1 MLSAKVVLGTKYGTA
16 VRVAYCFRSFSTDP
30 DRGPWRLSLTVDN
43 LRDQQPPLNIP
54 WEVTTRCGTI
64 IHPVGGIQQ
73 PYVLRYQVDSR
84 NGTRS
89 NQRTIRLAELPALNR
104 KPDLPQ
110 RIDARLVTGTE
121 YGKAVR
127 ISYCFRSQ
135 PKDLS
140 RRPWRLPVTIL
151 SASNRDQSH
160 GYEALVRTRCGTLT
174 YPVVGI
180 DPPYVVSYVV
190 VSKNGTYSK
199 RAQVAV
205 R

>member
-1 MLSAKVVLGTKYGTA
+1 M
-16 VRVAYCFRSFSTDP
+16 
-30 DRGPWRLSLTVDN
+30 
-43 LRDQQPPLNIP
+43 
-54 WEVTTRCGTI
+54 RCGTI

-73 PYVLRYQVDSR
+73 PYVLRYSVESR

-110 RIDARLVTGTE
+110 RMDARLVTGTE

-127 ISYCFRSQ
+127 ISYCFRSL
-135 PKDLS
+135 PTDLS

-151 SASNRDQSH
+151 SASNGDQSH
-160 GYEALVRTRCGTLT
+160 GYEALVTTRCGTLT

-180 DPPYVVSYVV
+180 DPPYVVRYVV

-199 RAQVAV
+199 RAQIAV